1 MNSIFKTS
9 KNLMKLLAIV
19 ALIFAGSID
28 LQAQVSYSQNFNA
41 NATGWTGNITRTTAT
56 TACGSASMR
65 RNLHGGATTGNMVS
79 PLMGTT
85 TGGNIQL
92 TYDYKVANW
101 SANTVGTPNPWGSFN
116 VQYGATATGPW
127 TTVQTINQT
136 NHVVSGT
143 CTTATVTFTPPAG
156 ALYVKWDAFWSA
168 GDYYLNFDN
177 VSAVEL
183 VPCTT
188 PAPGNTIASSAS
200 VCNGANV
207 SLSLQTPTNG
217 QTVSYQWQESDDN
230 LNWNNF
236 GGNTPTATYTMGS
249 ITKYFQCIVTC
260 SVGPVSTTSTSVMV
274 NVNTSALPEDF
285 SSVTFPPNCFSETD
299 VVSNYLDR
307 NAVNG
312 YGVAGT
318 GSARW
323 NFYNASSGTTLT
335 LTTPT
340 LSSPAGANTSLVFDV
355 AGATYTG
362 GEIDHIY
369 VEESTDGGVNW
380 NTLADLTNEVGGALN
395 TLGAT
400 TSSGFTPTAAQWATL
415 SFNVDAAANRF
426 RLRGVSNFGNMVYTD
441 NWHLFTLP
449 PCVDPPTAGTA
460 NSNIAQFCNTSAADV
475 TLSLTGNSVGI
486 GQTYQWQSSPDNINW
501 TDISG
506 ATSATYT
513 VTGVSASTYFQCNV
527 TCGVSTVPSASVFV
541 EAVAPPAAG
550 TVSGPASGYA
560 AQAQTYSTTG
570 STGSLQWYARL
581 QPATTWSLVSGA
593 TSATQNIFYA
603 GPGTYDVMVVASVN
617 GCNNDTAAFVS
628 TVITLQNDN
637 VCDAVALN
645 YGANGPFSNVGATT
659 ESGEPAPPAI
669 SCTVQNGWCGGQTID
684 NTIWF
689 SFVAPASGKIAIR
702 TLAPL
707 WDNQLAVY
715 SADDCG
721 AILAGNGI
729 LLAANDDSL
738 STPFHS
744 YIAPL
749 CVTPG
754 ATYYVQ
760 LDGYSTGTSGNINL
774 ELIDA
779 GNTAPVV
786 SNCPAV
792 VNVSTD
798 CDAATASATWSEPSV
813 TDDCGTPTAVASH
826 NPGDSFPI
834 GTTTVTYTYDDGFNA
849 PVTCSFDVVVEAR
862 ISSTGSESQTACDN
876 YTWAT
881 NGQNYTM
888 SGAYTHTLV
897 GANAQ
902 GCDSTVTLNL
912 TINPLPVVTAG
923 DVSAC
928 AGNSVNLI
936 GSPAGGTF
944 SVANPYSGPSTTY
957 TYTYTDGNGCTN
969 TSAPANIYM
978 TAAPPVTG
986 INMSNVG
993 GNSATVNWNG
1003 IPGLVWYEI
1012 RYRPV
1017 GAGSW
1022 TGGGTQAA
1030 PTTFKNIIS
1039 LTAGTQYEIE
1049 VRGFCGNPNFPGPW
1063 SSTTIFTT
1071 SNACVAPMNL
1081 NAINV
1086 TGTTATVTWT
1096 AVPTTNYYQIRYR
1109 TAAGPG
1115 AWVNGTASG
1124 AATSKNYTGLALNTE
1139 YEWQIRAICNPS
1151 PFSTGPWSELASF
1164 TTLASKPSVEE
1175 IALENNITVY
1185 PNPATSVVMVDV
1197 TTEAS
1202 QQTVVKLYDISGRL
1216 VKQMQAQHESG
1227 AHTMTISLSE
1237 LSNGMYTVQVIC
1249 DDVLKH
1255 TSKISKQD

>member
-1 MNSIFKTS
+1 MNSIFKTT
-9 KNLMKLLAIV
+9 KNLMKLFATV
-19 ALIFAGSID
+19 ALIFSGMID
-28 LQAQVSYSQNFNA
+28 LQAQVNFTQNFNA
-41 NATGWTGNITRTTAT
+41 NATGWTGNITRTTST
-56 TACGSASMR
+56 SACGSPSMR
-65 RNLHGGATTGNMVS
+65 RNMYNGATTGNMVS

-92 TYDYKVANW
+92 SYDYKVADW
-101 SANTVGTPNPWGSFN
+101 SANTAGTANPWGYFD
-116 VQYGATATGPW
+116 VQYGPTATGPW
-127 TTVQTINQT
+127 TTVQTIDQT

-168 GDYYLNFDN
+168 GDYYINFDN
-177 VSAVEL
+177 VSAVEI

-188 PAPGNTIASSAS
+188 PAPGNTLAS
-200 VCNGANV
+200 VTNSCNGTPFT
-207 SLSLQTPTNG
+207 LSLQNPTFG
-217 QTVSYQWQESDDN
+217 QVVSYQWQSSPDGMS
-230 LNWNNF
+230 WTNF
-236 GGNTPTATYTMGS
+236 GTDAATQSVTQSSLTY
-249 ITKYFQCIVTC
+249 YQCIVTC
-260 SVGPVSTTSTSVMV
+260 SVGPSSTGSAPVMV
-274 NVNTSALPEDF
+274 GVNPFYNCYCASNATN
-285 SSVTFPPNCFSETD
+285 SSDTKIDSVFLGT
-299 VVSNYLDR
+299 L
-307 NAVNG
+307 
-312 YGVAGT
+312 VAGT
-318 GSARW
+318 A
-323 NFYNASSGTTLT
+323 TTACET
-335 LTTPT
+335 YTN
-340 LSSPAGANTSLVFDV
+340 NTSLSAPVVYMNIPQTMRVRNGSCSGNHYGARLAVFIDINQDGIYQNPAELVYLNGSLTTGINSV
-355 AGATYTG
+355 APFSFTVPSGNPTGLTGMRVILREDIVPSECGTFTY
-362 GEIDHIY
+362 GETEDYLVDIQ
-369 VEESTDGGVNW
+369 
-380 NTLADLTNEVGGALN
+380 NEPV
-395 TLGAT
+395 
-400 TSSGFTPTAAQWATL
+400 
-415 SFNVDAAANRF
+415 
-426 RLRGVSNFGNMVYTD
+426 
-441 NWHLFTLP
+441 
-449 PCVDPPTAGTA
+449 CIDPPTAGTA
-460 NSNIAQFCNTSAADV
+460 SANVSQFCNTASVDV
-475 TLSLTGNSVGI
+475 SLTLSGNSAGS
-486 GQTYQWQSSPDNINW
+486 GQTYQWQSSPNGTTW

-506 ATSATYT
+506 ATATTYT

-527 TCGVSTVPSASVFV
+527 TCGASTVPSTSVFV

-560 AQAQTYSTTG
+560 SQAQTYSTTG
-570 STGSLQWYARL
+570 STGNLQWYARL

-603 GPGTYDVMVVASVN
+603 APGTYDVMVVASVS
-617 GCNNDTAAFVS
+617 GCTNDTAAFVS
-628 TVITLQNDN
+628 TVITIQNDN
-637 VCDAVALN
+637 VCDAIALN
-645 YGANGPFSNVGATT
+645 FGANGPYSNVGATT
-659 ESGEPAPPAI
+659 EAGEPAPAGVTCN
-669 SCTVQNGWCGGQTID
+669 SQTAWCSGQTIS

-715 SADDCG
+715 SAADCA

-729 LLAANDDSL
+729 NIAANDDSA
-738 STPFHS
+738 SSPFHS

-779 GNTAPVV
+779 GNDAPVV
-786 SNCPAV
+786 SNCPSTV
-792 VNVSTD
+792 FVSTD

-813 TDDCGTPTAVASH
+813 TDDCGTPSASASH

-862 ISSTGSESQTACDN
+862 TSSSGSESQTACDN

-888 SGAYTHTLV
+888 SGVYTHTLV

-912 TINPLPVVTAG
+912 TINPLPMVTAS

-957 TYTYTDGNGCTN
+957 TYTYVDGNGCAN

-1030 PTTFKNIIS
+1030 PTTFKNIIG

-1164 TTLASKPSVEE
+1164 STLASKPSVEE

-1197 TTEAS
+1197 TTEAA

-1249 DDVLKH
+1249 NDVLKH

>member
-1 MNSIFKTS
+1 
-9 KNLMKLLAIV
+9 
-19 ALIFAGSID
+19 
-28 LQAQVSYSQNFNA
+28 
-41 NATGWTGNITRTTAT
+41 
-56 TACGSASMR
+56 
-65 RNLHGGATTGNMVS
+65 
-79 PLMGTT
+79 
-85 TGGNIQL
+85 
-92 TYDYKVANW
+92 
-101 SANTVGTPNPWGSFN
+101 
-116 VQYGATATGPW
+116 
-127 TTVQTINQT
+127 
-136 NHVVSGT
+136 
-143 CTTATVTFTPPAG
+143 
-156 ALYVKWDAFWSA
+156 
-168 GDYYLNFDN
+168 
-177 VSAVEL
+177 
-183 VPCTT
+183 
-188 PAPGNTIASSAS
+188 
-200 VCNGANV
+200 
-207 SLSLQTPTNG
+207 
-217 QTVSYQWQESDDN
+217 
-230 LNWNNF
+230 
-236 GGNTPTATYTMGS
+236 
-249 ITKYFQCIVTC
+249 
-260 SVGPVSTTSTSVMV
+260 
-274 NVNTSALPEDF
+274 
-285 SSVTFPPNCFSETD
+285 
-299 VVSNYLDR
+299 
-307 NAVNG
+307 
-312 YGVAGT
+312 
-318 GSARW
+318 
-323 NFYNASSGTTLT
+323 
-335 LTTPT
+335 
-340 LSSPAGANTSLVFDV
+340 
-355 AGATYTG
+355 
-362 GEIDHIY
+362 
-369 VEESTDGGVNW
+369 
-380 NTLADLTNEVGGALN
+380 
-395 TLGAT
+395 
-400 TSSGFTPTAAQWATL
+400 
-415 SFNVDAAANRF
+415 
-426 RLRGVSNFGNMVYTD
+426 
-441 NWHLFTLP
+441 
-449 PCVDPPTAGTA
+449 
-460 NSNIAQFCNTSAADV
+460 
-475 TLSLTGNSVGI
+475 
-486 GQTYQWQSSPDNINW
+486 
-501 TDISG
+501 
-506 ATSATYT
+506 
-513 VTGVSASTYFQCNV
+513 
-527 TCGVSTVPSASVFV
+527 VPSASVFV

-669 SCTVQNGWCGGQTID
+669 SCTVQNGWCGGQTIS

-813 TDDCGTPTAVASH
+813 TDDCGTPSAVASH

-888 SGAYTHTLV
+888 SGAYTHALV

-936 GSPAGGTF
+936 GGPAGGTF

-1197 TTEAS
+1197 TTEAA